1 MPMPRGCSSS
11 APARRSKGRLAGHR
25 AGASPLIFLVAGEP
39 SGDEIGGR
47 LIAALREAA
56 GDGIGLAGVGGEAMA
71 AQGFESLFPM
81 EELSVM
87 GLVEVLPRAIGIMRR
102 MSETAAAIRRLSPDA
117 VVTIDA
123 PEFANGVW
131 RRLGGTD
138 TALIHYVAPTVWAWR
153 AGRARKLARRIDHL
167 LALFPFEP
175 PYFQAEGLDCTFVGH
190 PALEIGIARDAG
202 AIFRARHGISGGPV
216 VGLLPGSRGAE
227 ISRLMPVFVDA
238 VRRIAAVEPAVRVVI
253 PTVAAQV
260 GPVRKAAADLPMTA
274 TIAASREERHA
285 AMAAC
290 DVAIAASGT
299 VALDLALAGVP
310 MVIAYRVNPVTAA
323 IMRRVIRVRHVTIV
337 NVILD
342 RLAIPEFLQEN
353 CTGARLAEAAIGLL
367 RDEGAR
373 EEQRDAAAGALARL
387 RPEGMSPSARAAR
400 AILDVVHRRA
410 PPCGAPASRLSR
422 ESPRATSC

>member
-1 MPMPRGCSSS
+1 MASTG
-11 APARRSKGRLAGHR
+11 RSENRLTGER
-25 AGASPLIFLVAGEP
+25 EDASPLIFLVAGEP

-56 GDGIGLAGVGGEAMA
+56 GEGIGLAGVGGEAMA

-102 MSETAAAIRRLSPDA
+102 MSETAAAVRRLSPDA

-131 RRLGGTD
+131 RRLDGVD
-138 TALIHYVAPTVWAWR
+138 SALVHYVAPTVWAWR

-175 PYFQAEGLDCTFVGH
+175 SYFEAEGLDCTFVGH
-190 PALEIGIARDAG
+190 PALEAGIERDAG
-202 AIFRARHGISGGPV
+202 AAFRARHGISGGPV
-216 VGLLPGSRGAE
+216 IGLLPGSRRAE
-227 ISRLMPVFVDA
+227 ISRLMPVFA
-238 VRRIAAVEPAVRVVI
+238 GALRRIATVEPAVRVVI
-253 PTVAAQV
+253 PAVPAQLE
-260 GPVRKAAADLPMTA
+260 PVRQAAADLPMPA
-274 TIAASREERHA
+274 LVVARREERHA

-323 IMRRVIRVRHVTIV
+323 IMRRMIRVRYVTIV

-342 RLAIPEFLQEN
+342 RPAIPEFLQED
-353 CTGARLAEAAIGLL
+353 CTGARLAKAALGLL
-367 RDEGAR
+367 RDGRAR
-373 EEQRDAAAGALARL
+373 EEQRVAVAGALARL
-387 RPEGMSPSARAAR
+387 RPAGMNPSARAAR
-400 AILDVVHRRA
+400 TILDVVHRRA
-410 PPCGAPASRLSR
+410 PLRGIR
-422 ESPRATSC
+422 ETAN